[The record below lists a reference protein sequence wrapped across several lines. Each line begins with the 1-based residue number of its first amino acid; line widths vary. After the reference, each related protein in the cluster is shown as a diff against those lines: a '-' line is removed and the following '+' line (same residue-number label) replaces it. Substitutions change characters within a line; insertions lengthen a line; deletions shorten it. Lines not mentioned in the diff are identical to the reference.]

1 MISTSILNKKKIHD
15 IGCTPLFELGWN
27 DPEMDFDN
35 FQKTIEIELG
45 IKLKWR
51 VYHFVI

>member
-1 MISTSILNKKKIHD
+1 MVKKFRN
-15 IGCTPLFELGWN
+15 LRLSNNEWQLA
-27 DPEMDFDN
+27 EMDFDN
-35 FQKTIEIELG
+35 FQKTIEIEPG